1 MLIEIFKF
9 RIVFIYQFNN
19 ALSISQHLGLV
30 ANIQMR
36 QNSKK
41 LRNGINRNIVK
52 HFLQVT

>member
-19 ALSISQHLGLV
+19 TLSISQHLRLV

-41 LRNGINRNIVK
+41 LRKGINRNIVK
-52 HFLQVT
+52 HFLQAT